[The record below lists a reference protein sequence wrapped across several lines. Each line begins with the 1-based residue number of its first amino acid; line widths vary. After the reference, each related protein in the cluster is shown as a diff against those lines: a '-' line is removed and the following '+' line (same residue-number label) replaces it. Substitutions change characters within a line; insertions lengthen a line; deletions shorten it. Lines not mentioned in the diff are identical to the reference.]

1 MRYDNLKELN
11 ELRKSG
17 AITEE
22 EYQKEKEK
30 ILNNSK
36 SSLNSDLFGMSENT
50 YCMLIHLSQFC
61 GFVLP
66 YTGMIVPLI
75 LWLINK
81 DKNKAVDTHGKIVIN
96 WIISSVIYSI
106 VFGILCL
113 LIIGIPLLITLLI
126 CDIVFIIIGSI
137 KAYNSEYWKYPFS
150 IIFLK
155 Y

>member
-1 MRYDNLKELN
+1 MHTIYNHVSFGIDN
-11 ELRKSG
+11 
-17 AITEE
+17 
-22 EYQKEKEK
+22 
-30 ILNNSK
+30 
-36 SSLNSDLFGMSENT
+36 D
-50 YCMLIHLSQFC
+50 
-61 GFVLP
+61 
-66 YTGMIVPLI
+66 